1 MRLLMISALAC
12 LALTACKQ
20 DAVAGDPLAAFGR
33 NVEWHV
39 TEIAGQPVP
48 ADTTVTMEIREEGLL
63 GGSGGCNRYNGRIN
77 VVDGALHL
85 GELAGTRMMCPE
97 AQMQTE
103 RNFHAALTR
112 AKQAQATGDALE
124 ITDAAGKVLIRATK

>member
-1 MRLLMISALAC
+1 MKLVPALAFAL
-12 LALTACKQ
+12 LALAACREE
-20 DAVAGDPLAAFGR
+20 APADPLAALPVGG
-33 NVEWHV
+33 EWRV
-39 TEIAGQPVP
+39 TELAGAPVPEGVSVTLGRPEAGLIAG
-48 ADTTVTMEIREEGLL
+48 
-63 GGSGGCNRYNGRIN
+63 SSGCNRYNARVEPRGGKLHF
-77 VVDGALHL
+77 GA
-85 GELAGTRMMCPE
+85 LAGTRMMCPE